1 MQNAEKFDVEYL
13 SAEEFYRTF
22 KVFKEN
28 LNEKGPALLVE
39 AIENHQF
46 QTSSLK
52 VSSLGSFLCAI
63 FNFPLPKY
71 FILTLISVALYWYW
85 LW

>member
-1 MQNAEKFDVEYL
+1 MQNDEKFDVEYL

-39 AIENHQF
+39 AIESHQF

-52 VSSLGSFLCAI
+52 VSALVSFLCNI
-63 FNFPLPKY
+63 QFSF
-71 FILTLISVALYWYW
+71 T
-85 LW
+85 

>member
-1 MQNAEKFDVEYL
+1 MQNDEKFDVEYL

-28 LNEKGPALLVE
+28 LNEKGPALLVK
-39 AIENHQF
+39 AIESHQF

-52 VSSLGSFLCAI
+52 VSALGSFLC
-63 FNFPLPKY
+63 NFLLTKY
-71 FILTLISVALYWYW
+71 FLLTLISVALYWYW